1 MELIDKFEPT
11 KVLSVS
17 DDENQLCV
25 KKLYQ
30 HENLFRI
37 YNYDAINRANY
48 ELADY
53 QNGKYTI
60 FNEALFNLYFV
71 KKLKANPKLAKAFN
85 TFVTT
90 DFEPNNFKEFNI
102 KFQCFRRRVNIRV
115 IRLLRKTKKAIW
127 E

>member
-1 MELIDKFEPT
+1 MEIIDKFEPM
-11 KVLSVS
+11 KVLSLS

-25 KKLYQ
+25 KKLYY
-30 HENLFRI
+30 HDSMFRI

-60 FNEALFNLYFV
+60 FNETLFNLYFV
-71 KKLKANPKLAKAFN
+71 KKLKANPKLAKAFHN
-85 TFVTT
+85 FVTT
-90 DFEPNNFKEFNI
+90 DFEPNQFKEFNI
-102 KFQCFRRRVNIRV
+102 KFQCFRRRINIRI
-115 IRLLRKTKKAIW
+115 IRLFRKTKKVIW